1 MTRIVCEKCD
11 VMFAP
16 ELVYCPTCTDNAKKA
31 RKSKKVEKV
40 ESKTI
45 TISSGSLS
53 R

>member
-1 MTRIVCEKCD
+1 MTRIVCEKHNS
-11 VMFAP
+11 MRAP
-16 ELVYCPTCTDNAKKA
+16 EHEECLQCKEERLDK